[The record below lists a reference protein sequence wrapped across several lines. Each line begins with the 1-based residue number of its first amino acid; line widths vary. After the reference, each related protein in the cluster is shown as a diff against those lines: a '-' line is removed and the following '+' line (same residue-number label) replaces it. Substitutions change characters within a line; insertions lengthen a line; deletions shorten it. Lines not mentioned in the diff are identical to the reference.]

1 MRSVNGHWF
10 SLSRMTNSYLLHE
23 QKSQDP
29 PFTTILSIDSAVT
42 MEGIYQSTDWLV
54 SDLQALLC
62 HASKLDHR

>member
-29 PFTTILSIDSAVT
+29 PFTTILSIDSVVI
-42 MEGIYQSTDWLV
+42 MEGIY
-54 SDLQALLC
+54 
-62 HASKLDHR
+62 

>member
-1 MRSVNGHWF
+1 
-10 SLSRMTNSYLLHE
+10 MTNSYPLHE

-29 PFTTILSIDSAVT
+29 PFTTILSIDSAAT